1 MKYCQNHLKYRLIK
15 KELYCYRYNSKKGE
29 NKMSR
34 MKKVDLNCDLGESFG
49 NYKLGMDEQILPL
62 ITSANIACGF
72 HASDPVVMSRTVKM
86 AAESGVAAGAHPG
99 YQDLVGFGRRNMNV
113 APAEVTDIVMYQ
125 IGALEAFCRANG
137 IAMQHV
143 KPHGAMYNMAEKD
156 DKLAEAIC
164 RGIKAVNPELILLG
178 PGSGKMVK
186 AAKALGLKTAG
197 EVFAD
202 RAYMEDGTLVP
213 RSQEGAMITDEE
225 EAVARVLEMVQ
236 KGTVTAITG
245 KKIAVQ
251 ADSICVHGDGQKALL
266 FVQKIRSELE
276 KAGVVI
282 VPMKEVIVGES

>member
-1 MKYCQNHLKYRLIK
+1 
-15 KELYCYRYNSKKGE
+15 
-29 NKMSR
+29 
-34 MKKVDLNCDLGESFG
+34 
-49 NYKLGMDEQILPL
+49 
-62 ITSANIACGF
+62 
-72 HASDPVVMSRTVKM
+72 M

-164 RGIKAVNPELILLG
+164 RGIKAVNPDLILLG

-245 KKIAVQ
+245 KKIEVQ

>member
-1 MKYCQNHLKYRLIK
+1 
-15 KELYCYRYNSKKGE
+15 
-29 NKMSR
+29 

-72 HASDPVVMSRTVKM
+72 HASDPVVMSKTVKM

-125 IGALEAFCRANG
+125 IGALEAFCHANG
-137 IAMQHV
+137 IEMQHV

-164 RGIKAVNPELILLG
+164 KGIQAVNPDLILLG

-202 RAYMEDGTLVP
+202 GTLVP

-236 KGTVTAITG
+236 EGTVTAITG
-245 KKIAVQ
+245 KKIPVQ

-282 VPMKEVIVGES
+282 APMKEVIMGES